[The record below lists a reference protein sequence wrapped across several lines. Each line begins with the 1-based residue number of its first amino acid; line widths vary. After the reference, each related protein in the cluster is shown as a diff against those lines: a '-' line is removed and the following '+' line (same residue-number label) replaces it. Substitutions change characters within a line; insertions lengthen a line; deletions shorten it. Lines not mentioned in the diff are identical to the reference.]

1 MHRRDFFKVVAGGVV
16 GVLVAPVLAKEVR
29 GIDCS
34 KSTRWENYYQGWP
47 KQWDAGVEANQ
58 KMLEDM
64 DRLMRWRGTIFYY
77 EHQLK

>member
-1 MHRRDFFKVVAGGVV
+1 MRRRDFFKVVAGGVI
-16 GVLVAPVLAKEVR
+16 GVLAAPVVVKKTYGNSAAKF
-29 GIDCS
+29 
-34 KSTRWENYYQGWP
+34 TWWENYYQGWP

-58 KMLEDM
+58 KMLEDL